1 MNHFRHGFMFRL
13 LDNDDVAP
21 PPRDELDSLLR
32 DWHRQHADLAASSR
46 ESVLQTIADDQRPA
60 RDTERAPVLARIG
73 RAMTGRL
80 ARVAACVALVGIIT
94 TAIFMPAREEAR
106 ASELVVADGGALT
119 AHDESGDLLGPCP
132 LQHTDVQAEITGPF
146 TRVSLKQRYANPY
159 PQKIEATY
167 TFPMSH
173 RSAVDSMRIRVKGP
187 SGERV
192 IEGEVKERNV
202 ARQIYDTAKASG
214 YVASLLEQERP
225 NIFTQ
230 KVANIEPGA
239 TVEVEISYLET
250 LERKDGVYSFEFP
263 MTVGPRYIPGT
274 PTTGGDTKLPDG
286 LVARAGLVLQGPAMV
301 EVTTPDAAMSSSAVQ
316 QLVVAAQP
324 IRRPTPDWFER
335 NSTANGPAIEFV
347 ATYANGSK
355 EKGVIYSGGIG
366 HVKERYFWFGTP
378 GAGGGGGGFASD
390 TTQVPDASRITPMP
404 AKPPERSGHDVSMR
418 VVIDSGDAPL
428 TAVNSELHE
437 ITTTNDGGRTVI
449 ELKEKNAIPNRDFIL
464 SWKTDANL
472 IAPGVFAH
480 MRNTNDLTKGGY
492 VAVVLDPPARL
503 NETEIPPRELIFVL
517 DTSGSMN
524 GFPIEKAKEVMTKA
538 IAGMR
543 PRDTFNVITFAGST
557 RVLWPDSR
565 VANDENRLAAQQ
577 FVNGSQSGGGTEMM
591 AAINAALKPLDRGVR
606 LSPLQLADLPA
617 DGRRVV
623 VLAPVSALNTAASTL
638 ALENGKSLNVT
649 MGTSIPTIVKPDGQ
663 MLVLEGAW
671 KTDGGDRRFAI
682 DRASFERSTISPMR
696 VVMFLTDGFVG
707 NDGGIIQAVR
717 DNARTTRVFSFG
729 IGQSVNRNLLEGM
742 ALEGRGACDV
752 VTLAE
757 NADAAVARFLKR
769 IQNPVLVDISA
780 TFDGVEV
787 VDLVPKPEAI
797 PDLFDES
804 PLVLLGRYEK
814 PGSGT
819 VTIRGTNGAGAWE
832 KSMPVSLPAQGS
844 AHAAVPTLWARAKV
858 DEILAPKR
866 ALAEAGQ
873 LDQPTRNAIVGLG
886 EAFRIMTPYTSFVA
900 VERGRVTVGGTPILV
915 HVPIEL
921 PEGTSWSG
929 FFGEGVAPA
938 AWLAMQP
945 VGGDKTSRASNV
957 ETRLDALG
965 SLYDRA
971 PNAEVF
977 ATGTSEKSSTQTAYF
992 RQLAARVNPEVRKEM
1007 ATELTDDAQLAMSQ
1021 FRFQEAELL
1030 ARRALVLNESSVE
1043 AKEVKDKIS
1052 ELQSIAGNLE
1062 KAAELRRLLDAGVR
1076 KAERKLSDGDV
1087 ESARSAALTARARID
1102 RERSSLTPVELA
1114 ERTAQLDAL
1123 LAKTAGAESGNG
1135 DHLQAEARY
1144 LQPDSLRAAMV
1155 EEDLKRIRTLQSEMK
1170 YDEALQVVDE
1180 VLFLDGSNPAGL
1192 ALRDTLKPLVAYRA
1206 GAGEGRVKQV
1216 GVGWTS
1222 VDIQEAIQLPRPN
1235 LSGDASPANGHLVAY
1250 PEGLP
1255 ALYFQNLTPL
1265 VDGPVLIDSIGGSLL
1280 QLSRPT
1286 DDLTGIDFDWAPSYY
1301 IATDGSD
1308 GSTKSKSSLATVVP
1322 ETNGGFGGGG
1332 GGETGMPAKRTAGT
1346 PIKPSRPTSEWNVP
1360 ATAAP
1365 PGSRGL
1371 AESES
1376 TRVAPA
1382 PSVTRTIEPAPKDA
1396 AGEAHSDKAKADAQP
1411 AQPAPAPAP
1420 SAGATPGAP
1429 TPPPAP
1435 APTAPARPAPKAEE
1449 LADAPKPQGRVE
1461 GGGLYKSRAPAD
1473 PGAVKAAPSEPAP
1486 AATVNG
1492 PGGAGRRDE
1501 VPVRPGGAAHADL
1514 AVAAPLRAPL
1524 TDAERNLLAR
1534 RLERTLLMLAL
1545 AAQADP
1551 AAALDVARTIVPVLP
1566 LDGDGFVRV
1575 TILAGKDPGA
1585 AKALADALRAEKV
1598 TVDGTDERHGIVV
1611 AKVKLER
1618 LIDLAL
1624 RNDVRRIEATKE
1636 SR

>member
-46 ESVLQTIADDQRPA
+46 ESVLQTIAEDQRPA
-60 RDTERAPVLARIG
+60 RDTERAPVLARVG

-94 TAIFMPAREEAR
+94 TAILMPAREEAR
-106 ASELVVADGGALT
+106 ASELVVAEGGALT
-119 AHDESGDLLGPCP
+119 AHDETGDLLGPCP
-132 LQHTDVQAEITGPF
+132 LQHTDVEAEITGPF
-146 TRVSLKQRYANPY
+146 TRVTLKQRYANPY

-167 TFPMSH
+167 TFPMSE

-192 IEGEVKERNV
+192 VEGEVKERSV

-230 KVANIEPGA
+230 NVANIEPGA

-250 LERKDGVYSFEFP
+250 LRRKDGVYSFEFP
-263 MTVGPRYIPGT
+263 MTVGPRYIPGA
-274 PTTGGDTKLPDG
+274 PTTGGDANLPDG

-324 IRRPTPDWFER
+324 IRMPTPDWFER
-335 NSTANGPAIEFV
+335 SSTANGPAIEFV

-355 EKGVIYSGGIG
+355 EKGVLYSGGIG
-366 HVKERYFWFGTP
+366 HVNGRYFWFGTP
-378 GAGGGGGGFASD
+378 GAGGGGNGFASD

-404 AKPPERSGHDVSMR
+404 VKPPERSGHDVSMR

-428 TAVNSELHE
+428 TAVESELHE
-437 ITTTNDGGRTVI
+437 VTTTKDGGRTVI
-449 ELKEKNAIPNRDFIL
+449 ELKDKNAIPNRDFIL

-492 VAVVLDPPARL
+492 VAVVLDPPARVAQDDV
-503 NETEIPPRELIFVL
+503 PPRELIFVL

-557 RVLWPDSR
+557 RVLWPESR
-565 VANDENRLAAQQ
+565 TANDENRLAAQQ

-591 AAINAALKPLDRGVR
+591 AAINAALKPMNRDAR

-623 VLAPVSALNTAASTL
+623 VLAPIAALDAAASTL
-638 ALENGKSLNVT
+638 ALENGKSLNVV
-649 MGTSIPTIVKPDGQ
+649 MGTSIPTVVKPDGQ

-682 DRASFERSTISPMR
+682 DRASFERSSISPMR

-757 NADAAVARFLKR
+757 NADAAVERFLTR

-780 TFDGVEV
+780 TFEGVEI
-787 VDLVPKPEAI
+787 VDLVPKPSAI

-844 AHAAVPTLWARAKV
+844 AHAAVPALWARAKV

-866 ALAEAGQ
+866 AIAEAGQ

-915 HVPIEL
+915 QVPIEL

-945 VGGDKTSRASNV
+945 VGGDKASRASNV

-977 ATGTSEKSSTQTAYF
+977 AAASGGNAAEQSTETQSAYF
-992 RQLAARVNPEVRKEM
+992 RQLAARVNPEVR
-1007 ATELTDDAQLAMSQ
+1007 
-1021 FRFQEAELL
+1021 RV
-1030 ARRALVLNESSVE
+1030 LVDETIVN
-1043 AKEVKDKIS
+1043 AKS
-1052 ELQSIAGNLE
+1052 A
-1062 KAAELRRLLDAGVR
+1062 LDA
-1076 KAERKLSDGDV
+1076 
-1087 ESARSAALTARARID
+1087 
-1102 RERSSLTPVELA
+1102 
-1114 ERTAQLDAL
+1114 
-1123 LAKTAGAESGNG
+1123 
-1135 DHLQAEARY
+1135 ARY
-1144 LQPDSLRAAMV
+1144 RDAFLATTTVLSL
-1155 EEDLKRIRTLQSEMK
+1155 DQSNS
-1170 YDEALQVVDE
+1170 DA
-1180 VLFLDGSNPAGL
+1180 L
-1192 ALRDTLKPLVAYRA
+1192 ALRAKLATIGGLPATPGDSPGTNDLRLLESLDYSLNRATTVEGLASSYFISDSFRHRPSDEITGIDFA
-1206 GAGEGRVKQV
+1206 GAPNFNLNQAVETRV
-1216 GVGWTS
+1216 GDGAPTTTTNYFLAS
-1222 VDIQEAIQLPRPN
+1222 PSLGGSLLRD
-1235 LSGDASPANGHLVAY
+1235 SGDASAHL
-1250 PEGLP
+1250 
-1255 ALYFQNLTPL
+1255 
-1265 VDGPVLIDSIGGSLL
+1265 DGDGAATGG
-1280 QLSRPT
+1280 
-1286 DDLTGIDFDWAPSYY
+1286 G
-1301 IATDGSD
+1301 G
-1308 GSTKSKSSLATVVP
+1308 
-1322 ETNGGFGGGG
+1322 GGFGGGAAVPSKRTPG
-1332 GGETGMPAKRTAGT
+1332 SPIRPRLDVETGQPLPQVAARDQTHAKGEAR
-1346 PIKPSRPTSEWNVP
+1346 RE
-1360 ATAAP
+1360 
-1365 PGSRGL
+1365 
-1371 AESES
+1371 
-1376 TRVAPA
+1376 VAPA
-1382 PSVTRTIEPAPKDA
+1382 PSVTRTIEPAPTVA
-1396 AGEAHSDKAKADAQP
+1396 AGEARSDKGKKDSPP
-1411 AQPAPAPAP
+1411 AQPAPAQAP

-1435 APTAPARPAPKAEE
+1435 APAAPAPPAPKAEE
-1449 LADAPKPQGRVE
+1449 LADAPKPQGAVE
-1461 GGGLYKSRAPAD
+1461 SGGLYKARAPTD
-1473 PGAVKAAPSEPAP
+1473 PAAVKAAPSEPAS

-1492 PGGAGRRDE
+1492 PGGANRRDQ
-1501 VPVRPGGAAHADL
+1501 PT
-1514 AVAAPLRAPL
+1514 VAAGDATVLKAPESAPARAPL
-1524 TDAERNLLAR
+1524 SEVQRNLLAR
-1534 RLERTLLMLAL
+1534 RLERTLLILAL

-1551 AAALDVARTIVPVLP
+1551 AAALDVARTIVPLLP
-1566 LDGDGFVRV
+1566 LDGDGLVRV
-1575 TILAGKDPGA
+1575 TILAGKEPGS
-1585 AKALADALRAEKV
+1585 AKALADALRAEKIA
-1598 TVDGTDERHGIVV
+1598 VDGTDDRHGLVV
-1611 AKVKLER
+1611 AKLKLEE